1 MIDSSSTGTTT
12 TSYRQEWERLLE
24 GHHAATNR
32 THFYVQETM
41 FRQSSIDF
49 SNSSKWGALCDMVR
63 PSNFYDIVLREMKSM
78 SMPSH
83 SEATEE

>member
-1 MIDSSSTGTTT
+1 
-12 TSYRQEWERLLE
+12 
-24 GHHAATNR
+24 
-32 THFYVQETM
+32 M

-63 PSNFYDIVLREMKSM
+63 PCNFYDIVLREMKSM